1 MIERRCR
8 YCDQI
13 FQPAKYQP
21 NQEVCSRP
29 DCQRRRRADYH
40 HRKIASDAEYRQGCL
55 ESARK
60 WRSGNPDYWR
70 RYREKNPAAVEAN
83 RNRQYRRDQHQR
95 LRDLANN
102 NSAFNLKHSAAEVWF
117 FGPGAE
123 HLANNNSART
133 QVWIVEALPPRK
145 PVAAESCKQQ
155 PSGGEAV
162 SSA

>member
-13 FQPAKYQP
+13 VQPTKYQP
-21 NQEVCSRP
+21 NQEVCSQP

-40 HRKIASDAEYRQGCL
+40 RRKIASDAEYRQGCL

-83 RNRQYRRDQHQR
+83 RNRQHRRDQHQR

-102 NSAFNLKHSAAEVWF
+102 NSAFNLTDYR
-117 FGPGAE
+117 
-123 HLANNNSART
+123 L
-133 QVWIVEALPPRK
+133 K
-145 PVAAESCKQQ
+145 PVESG
-155 PSGGEAV
+155 SD
-162 SSA
+162 